1 MTHPTAIRLAGVSI
15 ELSHLI
21 TGAVALS
28 GLAVLAGGWLVLRR
42 GARAGRVRSSAP
54 AVWVAALAALG
65 CTAYSADTSW
75 RFAADY
81 LDMAGTAERAAMFGA
96 AELAL
101 FATALMARQNL
112 TIQGAPGL
120 PGILV
125 WMITGVQVIPAYAE
139 SGPVGGTVRAFV
151 GPVMAAMLWHQA
163 MGIELRL
170 RKPGAASHGILAV
183 LGREARERLLSRLG
197 IAERDRD
204 AAQITRDRATA
215 RAVTLATRLAGR
227 SPKQGDSWRSRW
239 IARRLES
246 ALGRSGVGSDP
257 QQLRMLLNQ
266 LAARRHATALATI
279 DLPSPWTQPSPGAD
293 HTPLGRPALDGT
305 AAGDQTSQPR
315 TVPDADTAPAGDGPH
330 GDRPDQVAGTAPAQN
345 GDQEEHPVPDI
356 DATGDRADAGGDRD
370 HGDEDY
376 EAGDHGDRRIDGD
389 KTAAQS
395 ADSSSLTPVPTT
407 RDRGAPDSDTG
418 TEPAENRPRPV
429 PDDRDGDPADSGSET
444 GTDPTGDRPH
454 AVPTRRR
461 PKATRNRSRGGQGK
475 PSLKQPRPSV
485 DQLVAQL
492 RPHVPGLLERDGNA
506 EVTRTQLREIMRA
519 HNIGIRNDR
528 LTPVLERLRRETA
541 TSTTK
546 KRSAR

>member
-42 GARAGRVRSSAP
+42 GARAGRARSSAP

-305 AAGDQTSQPR
+305 AAGTRRASHARSPTQTPHR
-315 TVPDADTAPAGDGPH
+315 PGTVPM
-330 GDRPDQVAGTAPAQN
+330 GT
-345 GDQEEHPVPDI
+345 V
-356 DATGDRADAGGDRD
+356 
-370 HGDEDY
+370 
-376 EAGDHGDRRIDGD
+376 RI
-389 KTAAQS
+389 
-395 ADSSSLTPVPTT
+395 
-407 RDRGAPDSDTG
+407 
-418 TEPAENRPRPV
+418 
-429 PDDRDGDPADSGSET
+429 
-444 GTDPTGDRPH
+444 
-454 AVPTRRR
+454 
-461 PKATRNRSRGGQGK
+461 RSRG
-475 PSLKQPRPSV
+475 R
-485 DQLVAQL
+485 
-492 RPHVPGLLERDGNA
+492 RPHRTGTKRSTQPPTSTLPGTGQTQEGTGTTETRITRPGTTGTGGS
-506 EVTRTQLREIMRA
+506 TRTKLQLE
-519 HNIGIRNDR
+519 
-528 LTPVLERLRRETA
+528 
-541 TSTTK
+541 
-546 KRSAR
+546 ARIARP